1 MYYNN
6 ENIEAD
12 KASAKEIAAAM
23 KELGWTIA
31 SRLWGPIY
39 IRKQLW
45 SSAGIVTCG
54 ERGCTACRRNR
65 SYHLCIW

>member
-31 SRLWGPIY
+31 SHSWGHIY
-39 IRKQLW
+39 IG
-45 SSAGIVTCG
+45 SSSYVASAGTLTCG
-54 ERGCTACRRNR
+54 RER
-65 SYHLCIW
+65 